1 MDGRGG
7 GQGQDSVLTPFGKRA
22 LPVAEMRKV
31 DFGRVG
37 KKNLFFLNI
46 LIGESFFPF
55 FFLFCFTIH

>member
-1 MDGRGG
+1 M
-7 GQGQDSVLTPFGKRA
+7 LTPSGKRA

-37 KKNLFFLNI
+37 KTNLFFLNI

-55 FFLFCFTIH
+55 FFLFYYTLKVPSLFVVLSED